1 MTQASHGAYKRP
13 VMIRQVIKLG
23 GSFAVTIPKKE
34 FAFRDVQAGDW
45 LKITVEVIR

>member
-1 MTQASHGAYKRP
+1 MSDAPRSAYKRP
-13 VMIRQVIKLG
+13 VMVRQVIKLG

-34 FAFRDVQAGDW
+34 YAFKDVQAGDW

>member
-1 MTQASHGAYKRP
+1 MNHGAYKKP
-13 VMIRQVIKLG
+13 VVIRQVFKLG

-34 FAFRDVQAGDW
+34 YAFKDLEKGDW

>member
-34 FAFRDVQAGDW
+34 YAFKDVQAGDW

>member
-1 MTQASHGAYKRP
+1 MTQTAHGAYKKP
-13 VMIRQVIKLG
+13 VMVRQVIKLG

-34 FAFRDVQAGDW
+34 YAFKDLHAGDW